1 MDRGTNSA
9 PNIKRLC
16 NGEYR
21 PGQLHTIQS
30 SSPRYHWC
38 RCTCTMYKT
47 GCIKDGEKRKIL
59 KRFPKET
66 IVVYGH
72 GQSHIC
78 GGSCGGSDHCA
89 WPEVTSVTCP
99 VRTYVLRMRNR
110 KLRHIRLSGAFWQEV
125 TKSRNRNWPCLEAV
139 LIGSRFCACPVFP
152 RVFSLEVVIWLPD
165 VTEGHLTTFGVPL
178 GVRMRNRKLY
188 NTRSDRRSR
197 DSLWKCPWGVLYDVR
212 VLKP

>member
-30 SSPRYHWC
+30 SSPRYHCC

-78 GGSCGGSDHCA
+78 GGSCGDQTIAHDRKWRQSRVLSGRMFCA
-89 WPEVTSVTCP
+89 F
-99 VRTYVLRMRNR
+99 
-110 KLRHIRLSGAFWQEV
+110 HIRLSGAFWQQV
-125 TKSRNRNWPCLEAV
+125 TKSRNRNWPCPEAV

-152 RVFSLEVVIWLPD
+152 RVFSLVVVIWLPD

-178 GVRMRNRKLY
+178 GVRMRNQKLY